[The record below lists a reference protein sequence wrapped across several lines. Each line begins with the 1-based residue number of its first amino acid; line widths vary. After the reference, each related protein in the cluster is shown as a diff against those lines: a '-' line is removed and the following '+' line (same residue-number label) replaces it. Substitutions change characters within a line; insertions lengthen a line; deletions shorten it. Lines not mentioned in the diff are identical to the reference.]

1 ARGSWIGLDFS
12 HTRGDLVRAALE
24 SVAFEYAGFLQR
36 ALQLYPETVPLDVR
50 VIGGGSDDRLWNG
63 IKAAALD
70 LSYVRLQRES
80 FSCWGSALVAA
91 AAVGAVDDLGAAALT
106 ATAERERVD
115 PDPTLRSLYA
125 GRLRDYR
132 NAVDLLAPSPQEV
145 NA

>member
-1 ARGSWIGLDFS
+1 M
-12 HTRGDLVRAALE
+12 
-24 SVAFEYAGFLQR
+24 AFEYAGFLQR
-36 ALQLYPETVPLDVR
+36 ALELYPDTVPLDVR

-132 NAVDLLAPSPQEV
+132 SVVDLLAPSPQEV